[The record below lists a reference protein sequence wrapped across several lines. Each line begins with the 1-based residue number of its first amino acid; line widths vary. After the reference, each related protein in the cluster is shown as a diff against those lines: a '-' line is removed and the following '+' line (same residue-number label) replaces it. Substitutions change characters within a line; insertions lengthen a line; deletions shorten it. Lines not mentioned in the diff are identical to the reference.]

1 MEFCILISYVI
12 GGILVKQNSILML
25 LNINIYVL
33 KIS

>member
-12 GGILVKQNSILML
+12 GGILVKKNSILML